1 MGVGEQIVEAAA
13 EAKADVVAVVE
24 AVQEK
29 IAEVA
34 PGEEVA
40 ETVTEIKEAIAKLR
54 RSASRSLRQRQ
65 KRRRILNRSLR
76 SRANLP
82 WNAGRSLVVVEGFFH
97 SKRATDICRSLHEH
111 CRAED
116 SLRGSMW
123 RTPRPCMLIF
133 KTGQVNRT

>member
-1 MGVGEQIVEAAA
+1 MG
-13 EAKADVVAVVE
+13 KADVVAVVE

-40 ETVTEIKEAIAKLR
+40 ETVTEIKEAIADAVEKVE
-54 RSASRSLRQRQ
+54 AD
-65 KRRRILNRSLR
+65 IEH
-76 SRANLP
+76 
-82 WNAGRSLVVVEGFFH
+82 VVEGFFH
-97 SKRATDICRSLHEH
+97 SKRATDICRSLHEY

-116 SLRGSMW
+116 SLCGSMW

-133 KTGQVNRT
+133 KMGSVNRT

>member
-1 MGVGEQIVEAAA
+1 MGTTTRAAPTLVEEAGAQGKVETVGEQIVEAAA

-29 IAEVA
+29 IAEVVS
-34 PGEEVA
+34 EEKVA
-40 ETVTEIKEAIAKLR
+40 ETVTEIKEAIADAVEKVE
-54 RSASRSLRQRQ
+54 QR
-65 KRRRILNRSLR
+65 LDRSLR

-97 SKRATDICRSLHEH
+97 SKRATDICRSLHEY

-116 SLRGSMW
+116 SLCGSMW
-123 RTPRPCMLIF
+123 RTPRP
-133 KTGQVNRT
+133 